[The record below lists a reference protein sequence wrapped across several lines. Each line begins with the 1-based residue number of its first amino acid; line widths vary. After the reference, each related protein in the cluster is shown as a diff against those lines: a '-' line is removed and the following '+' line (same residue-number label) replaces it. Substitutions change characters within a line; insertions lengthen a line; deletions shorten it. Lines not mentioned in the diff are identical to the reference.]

1 MSPSISS
8 SAPASSS
15 TVGSTAG
22 STTGDTASASLSSRL
37 GAHVLAFLV
46 AVLFGLTFISTKWLY
61 GFGMGPFAVLMW
73 RSLLAYGFLL
83 LIAPKNLW
91 SGNLRDELR
100 IAALG
105 IVSSTLYLGLQNL
118 AIAWAPAS
126 SVSVVASTAPLMT
139 ALLALVW
146 LRAFR
151 MHWKSGLGLCS
162 AATGLCLVLFD
173 SAAMQDLPLT
183 GYWLALGSALGWGLY
198 SMILRTVADRP
209 ILFVARKAT
218 GYGMMALLP
227 FFLLEEPT
235 EVSVL
240 LEPVVIANLLFLAV
254 GATALSFMLWHKAVR
269 VLGTQGASPWLY
281 ASPLVTVTVGL
292 AFFNESMSFVGLMG
306 AAMILCGVYIAQ
318 TGLAKIAF
326 EISRRA

>member
-8 SAPASSS
+8 SAPSSA
-15 TVGSTAG
+15 VGSTAG
-22 STTGDTASASLSSRL
+22 STPEDAAPTSLSARL
-37 GAHVLAFLV
+37 GAHALAFLV

-83 LIAPKNLW
+83 LIEPKNIW
-91 SGNLRDELR
+91 SDELR

-105 IVSSTLYLGLQNL
+105 IVSTTLYLGLQNL

-151 MHWKSGLGLCS
+151 MHWKSALGLCS

-173 SAAMQDLPLT
+173 SAAMQDLPLA

-218 GYGMMALLP
+218 GYGMIALLP

-281 ASPLVTVTVGL
+281 TSPFVTVTAGL
-292 AFFNESMSFVGLMG
+292 AFFNETMSFVGLMG